1 MTSSGLDGVRSSA
14 ILAMS
19 LSKLVPGLVLFLAI
33 PLWLNW
39 FGAAEYGRYALV
51 WVGYT
56 AASAGLSGWLR
67 QAALRFA
74 GVSEYR
80 LRGHPRIVLVSVVL
94 AVAVLPTAVFA
105 SLGLVD
111 QSVRDIGT
119 FCVYG
124 ASVAFLG
131 LSQIVAQRDGRNWQY
146 SLAEWLRALLT
157 VGLSWVLSQS
167 ALSGVEAILA
177 AAACGNA
184 AGALVALLGIERSAG
199 VIPTWAVAKA
209 TWAFGW
215 PMSVWLLLS
224 TLTLYVDRIILGLY
238 VEAPALGSYA
248 ALSDLVV
255 RGIAMVA
262 VPVVMV
268 LHPIIMRS
276 HNRGDSERAREVLRR
291 WSGIMGCFVA
301 ATASLAALVGPQVIA
316 LFGLPEPDRLVILM
330 LVTGAGLWQYALLAH
345 KRLEMAG
352 RTLAMMW
359 CLALALLIEVVWSAA
374 LVPLAGA
381 RGAAAGVLI
390 GTTSYLLLVGW
401 LTRRREEVA
410 AAHVGSAH

>member
-1 MTSSGLDGVRSSA
+1 VTSSGSDGVRTGA

-19 LSKLVPGLVLFLAI
+19 LSKLVPGLVLFLAV

-39 FGAAEYGRYALV
+39 FGTAEYGRYALV

-56 AASAGLSGWLR
+56 AASAGLSGWVR

-80 LRGHPRIVLVSVVL
+80 LRAHPPLVLVSVVL
-94 AVAVLPTAVFA
+94 GVAVLPTAVFA
-105 SLGLVD
+105 SLELVER
-111 QSVRDIGT
+111 SVRDISI

-124 ASVAFLG
+124 ASVALLG
-131 LSQIVAQRDGRNWQY
+131 LSQVVAQRDGRNWQF

-157 VGLSWVLSQS
+157 VGLSWVLSQA

-184 AGALVALLGIERSAG
+184 AGALVSLLGVDKSADAAR
-199 VIPTWAVAKA
+199 TWGVAKV

-238 VEAPALGSYA
+238 VDERALGSYA
-248 ALSDLVV
+248 ALSDIVV
-255 RGIAMVA
+255 RGIAMVS

-268 LHPIIMRS
+268 LHPVIMRS
-276 HNRGDSERAREVLRR
+276 HNRGDSAAAREVLRR
-291 WSGIMGCFVA
+291 WSVIMGCFVA
-301 ATASLAALVGPQVIA
+301 ATASLAALAGPQVIV
-316 LFGLPEPDRLVILM
+316 LFGLPEPDRLVLLL
-330 LVTGAGLWQYALLAH
+330 LVAGAGLWQYALLAH

-352 RTLAMMW
+352 RTLALMW

-381 RGAAAGVLI
+381 RGAAGGVLI
-390 GTTSYLLLVGW
+390 GTMSYLLLVGW
-401 LTRRREEVA
+401 LTGRREEVA
-410 AAHVGSAH
+410 RSHVGSAL